1 MRAPGPWASRL
12 LGSRCPAPQ
21 CHVPSPQSH
30 PSPPSSP
37 DGRSTCSAP
46 CAPAPCLAQPLLQ
59 LPLGA
64 SCKCPRSTLGI
75 LSLLWSCAYDRGP
88 LADRTSLSGQVAIIF
103 KSLWYPGTGK
113 RFGKNL
119 ENSTDFILL
128 KSLAGCPR
136 HSQLASAGD
145 KLSHRPY
152 LKCICSS
159 LFHTDGFIT
168 PIRRAEAVT
177 APGNNI
183 SRRLYCARVCRA

>member
-103 KSLWYPGTGK
+103 KSLWYPDSAWHRQK
-113 RFGKNL
+113 VRQKFGKFNRL
-119 ENSTDFILL
+119 HSAKELGMMSQALP
-128 KSLAGCPR
+128 AGF
-136 HSQLASAGD
+136 SW
-145 KLSHRPY
+145 
-152 LKCICSS
+152 
-159 LFHTDGFIT
+159 
-168 PIRRAEAVT
+168 
-177 APGNNI
+177 
-183 SRRLYCARVCRA
+183 